1 MSTPARPIR
10 KQRRR
15 TSSHVLRL
23 TTLDSRVFLVD
34 IFKQLDVTSLGAINA
49 CAKCFVEPTFS
60 TTKEES
66 DDGAEENHSVVEEV
80 ARRCVLQY
88 PKAWRDSIL
97 RVHPERGPGTQL
109 GLLSALKEMVCE
121 PLFMETDDALEI
133 ERTGDFSCILKTAAD
148 ATAMEDAPNTPSVTA
163 SIGGRAAS
171 KGRHYIEVKIIS
183 ALAAPTS
190 ESEDEDENLDFMWDR
205 EISVTL
211 APPGVMKKKKAVKK
225 KQRLRR
231 RKRKI
236 HSGWELP
243 LHGYSDGGDEGVVLR
258 HGDDEG
264 SIWNCVGQYM
274 YDAGELWEC
283 NDGCTC
289 FEEHCDDG
297 NYYYQASS
305 IRYAPGWK
313 RPDVGDV
320 VGFLWNADEG
330 HITVFVNGKRISIVN
345 KHRWCGEIKGEL
357 CWSVEL
363 SSGSLHQAL
372 SVQVE
377 RLPPPILAGAD
388 LAAEVAELAAM
399 KTLMEIRAKEYAVV
413 LEEIENPTCSGC
425 RKRWTDI
432 PPRYEGGSN
441 GRNNGCCG
449 CCVYCCY

>member
-1 MSTPARPIR
+1 MSTLTRPIR

-15 TSSHVLRL
+15 TRSHVLRL

-34 IFKQLDVTSLGAINA
+34 IFMQLDVTSLGAINA

-66 DDGAEENHSVVEEV
+66 DDGAEEEKHSVVEEV
-80 ARRCVLQY
+80 ARRCVLRY

-97 RVHPERGPGTQL
+97 RVHPERGLGTQL
-109 GLLSALKEMVCE
+109 GLLGALKEMVCE
-121 PLFMETDDALEI
+121 PLFMETDEALEI

-148 ATAMEDAPNTPSVTA
+148 ATANEDAPNTPSVTA

-183 ALAAPTS
+183 APMKKKNA
-190 ESEDEDENLDFMWDR
+190 ESEDEDEWEDEDDNLDFMWNR
-205 EISVTL
+205 KISVTL
-211 APPGVMKKKKAVKK
+211 APPGVMKKKNAEKK
-225 KQRLRR
+225 KEAAAVA
-231 RKRKI
+231 KEEEKY
-236 HSGWELP
+236 SGWELP
-243 LHGYSDGGDEGVVLR
+243 FHGCSDGGDEGVVLR

-264 SIWNCVGQYM
+264 SIWNCVGRY
-274 YDAGELWEC
+274 AEGEVWEC
-283 NDGCTC
+283 YDGCKCFGEYNDGCC
-289 FEEHCDDG
+289 
-297 NYYYQASS
+297 
-305 IRYAPGWK
+305 YAPDWK

-330 HITVFVNGKRISIVN
+330 HITVFVNGERISIVN

-363 SSGSLHQAL
+363 NSASLQQAL
-372 SVQVE
+372 CVQVE
-377 RLPPPILAGAD
+377 RLPPPILTGAD

-399 KTLMEIRAKEYAVV
+399 KTLMEVRPKEHAAV
-413 LEEIENPTCSGC
+413 LEAIENPTCPGC

-441 GRNNGCCG
+441 GRGNGCCG
-449 CCVYCCY
+449 CCIYCC